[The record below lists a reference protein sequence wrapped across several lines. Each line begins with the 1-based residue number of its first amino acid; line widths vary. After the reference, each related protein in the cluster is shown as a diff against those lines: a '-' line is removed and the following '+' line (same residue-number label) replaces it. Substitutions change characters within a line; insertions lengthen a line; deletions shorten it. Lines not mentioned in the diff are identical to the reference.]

1 MENKKDN
8 LAEDKTQKIK
18 REKNSRVVTDLYKK
32 EILDTRIFVSVLKSK
47 TYEDYRKIAKKI
59 EEPESWGSLK

>member
-8 LAEDKTQKIK
+8 LAEDKTQKIR

>member
-8 LAEDKTQKIK
+8 LAEDKTQKIR
-18 REKNSRVVTDLYKK
+18 REKNSVTDLYKK